1 MWTVPHGFHGAPA
14 TVPLADSLRTLPAA
28 GAPHGLDVDAAV
40 VLRGFLPEH
49 AELESPAGAA
59 VVAALCAVLAI
70 AVAALYFRSLDNPL
84 VFDDRVLMTPRVLG
98 QYAQSMF
105 AFDMRWFSYVT
116 LGWTWTLAGDS
127 LPVHRSINLILHSAT
142 CIALF
147 MFLRAVFERVL
158 LPVKAQV
165 RKAESLRV
173 GVSVALKLEVSRRA

>member
-1 MWTVPHGFHGAPA
+1 MSTPITAPP
-14 TVPLADSLRTLPAA
+14 V
-28 GAPHGLDVDAAV
+28 
-40 VLRGFLPEH
+40 
-49 AELESPAGAA
+49 SPDRFKAGAA
-59 VVAALCAVLAI
+59 VVAALCAALAI
-70 AVAALYFRSLDNPL
+70 AVVALYFRSLDNPL
-84 VFDDRVLMTPRVLG
+84 VFDDRALMNPRVLA

-158 LPVKAQV
+158 LPVKAQPGRLPGMTDWSDDAPCWYAFAGALLFAV
-165 RKAESLRV
+165 HPVAVYGVAYLVQRSIVMATLFSILSL
-173 GVSVALKLEVSRRA
+173 